1 MPSKKA
7 GKKRPV
13 PAGAEEP
20 VKKGKSIACPV
31 TQKINEHVRTLSP
44 EEVDVIMDD
53 ATQQTLRE
61 RLHADLAEKDKGN
74 QGIKNTHTHKHFK
87 NHVFVCLFVCLL
99 LSFVFASS
107 VLQVLALSTESTI
120 TID

>member
-1 MPSKKA
+1 MLSNVGFFFSTWAVLCSSLLLAAMPIKA

-20 VKKGKSIACPV
+20 VKKGKSIACRV
-31 TQKINEHVRTLSP
+31 TQKINEHFRTLSP

-61 RLHADLAEKDKGN
+61 RLHADLAEKDSGL
-74 QGIKNTHTHKHFK
+74 QGIKNTHTQTF
-87 NHVFVCLFVCLL
+87 
-99 LSFVFASS
+99 
-107 VLQVLALSTESTI
+107 
-120 TID
+120 